1 MYQRPK
7 SPDSGFGTALENG
20 IATPESQP
28 ETAGRDEPDV
38 IEILLVLAREK
49 KRILQI
55 TLGAALLATIVAFLL
70 PKMYTA
76 TTTLLPPEQKQSSLN
91 SMLGQIGALAGLGGS
106 DLGLKNPADLFVAML
121 SSRTIED
128 SLINRFDLRKVYGV
142 KRYQDARKKLES
154 RSEIIATKEGL
165 ISISVSDL
173 DPTRAAEIANAY
185 VDELH
190 SLNQNLAITE
200 AAQRRRF
207 YEQQI
212 NAEREELSRAEL
224 ALKQVQEKTG
234 LVQADAQGKAIIESV
249 AGMRAQVAIHEVQ
262 LQAMRSY
269 ATPNNPDLKRAETE
283 LAGLRGQLAKLERN
297 PGALGNGN
305 TGIPT
310 RQLPQVE
317 SEYIRRLRDLKYHEA
332 LYEFLGKQLEAA
344 RIDEANDAVTVQV
357 VDKAVEPERKSSPKR
372 MVIIGATAGTA
383 FVLVCLGVLFTEALR
398 RKQQDPNQSARLAVL
413 WHSLKFQSWS

>member
-1 MYQRPK
+1 MLL
-7 SPDSGFGTALENG
+7 SEEGEALSTARWRCHLP
-20 IATPESQP
+20 AL
-28 ETAGRDEPDV
+28 
-38 IEILLVLAREK
+38 LLVLAREK

-55 TLGAALLATIVAFLL
+55 TLGAALLATIVAFLM
-70 PKMYTA
+70 PTMYTA
-76 TTTLLPPEQKQSSLN
+76 TATILPPERKQSTLN
-91 SMLGQIGALAGLGGS
+91 SMIGQIGAIAGLGGA
-106 DLGLKNPADLFVAML
+106 DLGLKNPADVFVAML
-121 SSRTIED
+121 KSRTIED
-128 SLINRFDLRKVYGV
+128 DLINRFDLRKVYRV
-142 KRYQDARKKLES
+142 KRYQDARRKLDS
-154 RSEIIATKEGL
+154 NSEIVVEKEGL
-165 ISISVSDL
+165 ISVSVTDHE
-173 DPTRAAEIANAY
+173 PKRAAEIANAY
-185 VDELH
+185 VDELY

-249 AGMRAQVAIHEVQ
+249 ADMRAQVAIHEVQ

-269 ATPNNPDLKRAETE
+269 ATPSNPDLKRAETE

-305 TGIPT
+305 IGIPT

-317 SEYIRRLRDLKYHEA
+317 SEYIRGLRDLKYHEA

-344 RIDEANDAVTVQV
+344 RIDEGQDAVLVQV
-357 VDKAVEPERKSSPKR
+357 VDHAVAPERKSRPKR
-372 MVIIGATAGTA
+372 MLIVFVSAGTA
-383 FVLVCLGVLFTEALR
+383 FVLACLGVLFMEALR
-398 RKQQDPNQSARLAVL
+398 RKQLDPNQCARLAVL